1 MLKIFSLKASVYFF
15 RYRQKTLEING
26 SRRYNVDSD
35 LCHLDEAN
43 GFTPITFENS
53 LYATVQP
60 DEQIRVST
68 RYDFDDS

>member
-1 MLKIFSLKASVYFF
+1 MFIF
-15 RYRQKTLEING
+15 RYRQKTLAING